1 MSGRTRR
8 NVAQQPGK
16 VALNGALAAL
26 QAAREGGTKRA
37 STFEVKQED
46 DVYDVVDEEQ
56 YAQLAAKRKIEAGE
70 EVFVC
75 FFLVGARC
83 SRARKCVRNAFDTSN
98 RSA

>member
-16 VALNGALAAL
+16 VALAAL

-70 EVFVC
+70 LFVC
-75 FFLVGARC
+75 GAWWARDALA
-83 SRARKCVRNAFDTSN
+83 RAKSVRLRHIDTSN
-98 RSA
+98 RSIAKQ